1 MDFGVLMIPTEFA
14 MDVSELGREAEARGF
29 ESLWFPEHT
38 HMPTAT
44 TLDVSVYLR
53 DARALADE
61 SRRILDPFVVLGAV
75 AAATSRIKLG
85 TGICLVTQR
94 DPILLA
100 KEVASVDFLSQGRL
114 LFGIGAGWNQPE
126 IENHGVPYARRF
138 RVMRERIQAMK
149 AIWTNDVAEYHGDF
163 VNFDPINSWPK
174 PIQRPHPP
182 IIVGGD
188 GPLSVQHAVEYGDGW
203 LPHTIGG
210 GAPLADRIAA
220 INQKLAEAG
229 RQPIPITVF
238 GARDDDE
245 IAEYRS
251 LGVSRCVFWLPSRPR
266 DEVMPVLDRYAALQE
281 RSR

>member
-1 MDFGVLMIPTEFA
+1 MQFGVTMFPADYA
-14 MDVSELGREAEARGF
+14 MDVAELGREAEARGF

-38 HMPTAT
+38 HMPAAT
-44 TLDVSVYLR
+44 TLNS
-53 DARALADE
+53 AGTAPLADE
-61 SRRILDPFVVLGAV
+61 YRHTLDQFVVLGAV
-75 AAATSRIKLG
+75 AAATSTIKLG
-85 TGICLVTQR
+85 TGICLVIQR

-100 KEVASVDFLSQGRL
+100 KEVASVDYLSKGRL
-114 LFGIGAGWNQPE
+114 LFGIGAGWNRPE

-174 PIQRPHPP
+174 PIQQPHPP

-188 GPLSVQHAVEYGDGW
+188 SPLSVQHAVEYGDGW
-203 LPHTIGG
+203 LPHPTGG

-220 INQKLAEAG
+220 VNQKLAEAG

-238 GARDDDE
+238 GAGDDDAE

-251 LGVSRCVFWLPSRPR
+251 LGVSRCVFRLLPSRPR
-266 DEVMPVLDRYAALQE
+266 DEVMPVLLGHAAF
-281 RSR
+281 R